1 MKGYL
6 VANVLA
12 VTDPERYARYR
23 AQIPAVVEQFGG
35 RFLIRGGAIHA
46 KEGDLGFARMVVI
59 EFPTLEAA
67 QAFYGSA
74 AYAPLI
80 RMREESAEA
89 RVAVVEGVA
98 G

>member
-6 VANVLA
+6 VANVTA
-12 VTDPERYARYR
+12 VTDPDRYAAYR
-23 AQIPAVVEQFGG
+23 AQIPAVVEQYGG
-35 RFLIRGGAIHA
+35 RFLFRGGAIHA

-67 QAFYGSA
+67 QAFYSSA
-74 AYAPLI
+74 EYAPLI

-89 RVAVVEGVA
+89 RVAVVEGV

>member
-6 VANVLA
+6 VANVTA
-12 VTDPERYARYR
+12 VTDPDRYAAYR
-23 AQIPAVVEQFGG
+23 AQLPPVVEQFGG
-35 RFLIRGGAIHA
+35 QFLIRGGAIHA

-59 EFPTLEAA
+59 EFPTLDAA
-67 QAFYGSA
+67 LQFYGSTE
-74 AYAPLI
+74 YAPLI

-89 RVAVVEGVA
+89 RVAIVEGV